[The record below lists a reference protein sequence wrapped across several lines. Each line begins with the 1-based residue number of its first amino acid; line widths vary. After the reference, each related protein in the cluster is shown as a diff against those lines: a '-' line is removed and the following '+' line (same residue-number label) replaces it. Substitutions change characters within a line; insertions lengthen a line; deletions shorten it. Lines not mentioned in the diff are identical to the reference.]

1 MYKHLFSQVDINPEN
16 INIPDGNAANLAK
29 ECEEYEQKILRAGGI
44 QLFLGGVGPD
54 GHIAFNEP
62 GSSLNSRTR
71 VKTLAYDT
79 ILANSRFFGNDINKV
94 PRTALTVGIKTIM
107 DAREV
112 VIVAT
117 GVNKAKAL
125 QKGLEEG
132 INHMWTLSALQLHQH
147 PLIVADED
155 ATLELKVKTVKVRTL
170 TQHHNKRNQ
179 RRALTSS
186 SQTNSTSNPS
196 SSSAPTPAP
205 KVLHSSTVH
214 TSDRTNPS
222 HHPTGQA

>member
-1 MYKHLFSQVDINPEN
+1 MDLPRDHPKSYHSFMYKHLFSQVDISPEN
-16 INIPDGNAANLAK
+16 INIPDGNAVDLNK
-29 ECEEYEQKILRAGGI
+29 ECEEYEQKIARAGGI

-79 ILANSRFFGNDINKV
+79 ILANSRFFDNDISKV

-112 VIVAT
+112 VVVAT

-125 QKGLEEG
+125 QKGIEEG

-147 PLIVADED
+147 PLIVADQD
-155 ATLELKVKTVKVRTL
+155 ATLELKVKTVKVSFREVNKTTDL
-170 TQHHNKRNQ
+170 TIF
-179 RRALTSS
+179 
-186 SQTNSTSNPS
+186 NSTSSPS
-196 SSSAPTPAP
+196 SSSARTHAP
-205 KVLHSSTVH
+205 RALLSYTAH
-214 TSDRTNPS
+214 T
-222 HHPTGQA
+222 